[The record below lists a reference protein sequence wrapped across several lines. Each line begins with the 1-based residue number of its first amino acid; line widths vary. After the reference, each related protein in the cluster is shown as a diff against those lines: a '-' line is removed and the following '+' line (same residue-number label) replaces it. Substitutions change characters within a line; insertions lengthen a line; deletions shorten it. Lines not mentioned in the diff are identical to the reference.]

1 MEILKN
7 LLQVKKMIAIFLTI
21 GFLFLTFT
29 KVITSTEFIAIYSL
43 IIGYYFGQSTV
54 RQTNSENKDK

>member
-1 MEILKN
+1 MLILKE
-7 LLQVKKMIAIFLTI
+7 LFQVKKLIALGLTL

-29 KVITSTEFIAIYSL
+29 KVVSSSEFIAIYSL

-54 RQTNSENKDK
+54 RQANKEVR